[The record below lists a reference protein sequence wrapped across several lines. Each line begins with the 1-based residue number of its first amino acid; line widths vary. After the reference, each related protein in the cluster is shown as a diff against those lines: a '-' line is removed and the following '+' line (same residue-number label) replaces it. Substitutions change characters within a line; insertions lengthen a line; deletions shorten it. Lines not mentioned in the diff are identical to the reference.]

1 MDNTNTLR
9 YHFDVDGNDFSSA
22 GIASVKIKK
31 ILRDIGFDSE
41 VIRRVSIAMYE
52 AEINMVIHAG
62 GGTAD
67 VEVSPEKIVL
77 VLTDNGPGIADINLA
92 MSEGYSTAPDNIR
105 SLGFG
110 AGMGLPNIKRYS
122 DELKIDSELGKGTT
136 LTITVK
142 P

>member
-1 MDNTNTLR
+1 MDNNNILR

-22 GIASVKIKK
+22 GVASVSVKK
-31 ILRDIGFDSE
+31 ILREIGFDSE

-62 GGTAD
+62 GGVAD

-77 VLTDNGPGIADINLA
+77 VLKDNGPGIADIDLA

-122 DELKIDSELGKGTT
+122 DDFKIESTLGKGTT
-136 LTITVK
+136 LTITVI